1 MEGLSAIEKL
11 IRENTLIVGMGNYLR
26 CDDAAGL
33 YIVDRLKE
41 LAPPG
46 SVDIMN
52 VEDILESYVIEIA
65 EKGHDNV
72 LIFDA
77 VDSGGEPGT
86 VAFGKLD
93 DLLRYTDSFS
103 THSLSLRFC
112 DEMLSRY
119 NKAVWL
125 FGITAKTIDFGSEIS
140 EEVAGSADAIIDI
153 ILNSI
158 PMNVSRGR

>member
-1 MEGLSAIEKL
+1 MEGLSVIEKL
-11 IRENTLIVGMGNYLR
+11 LEEKTLIIGMGNYLR

-33 YIVDRLKE
+33 YIVDRLRE
-41 LAPPG
+41 LVPPG
-46 SVDIMN
+46 SVEIMN

-65 EKGHDNV
+65 EKDHDNV

-112 DEMLSRY
+112 DEIFSRY
-119 NKAVWL
+119 NKTAWL
-125 FGITAKTIDFGSEIS
+125 FGITAAVIDFGTEIS
-140 EEVAGSADAIIDI
+140 EEVKKSADAVIDI
-153 ILNSI
+153 LCNSI
-158 PMNVSRGR
+158 PMNMARGR